1 MPHPFTVDCDSHV
14 LEPPDLWETYLEP
27 RYRDRAI
34 HIRQTPE
41 GEELIVDN
49 ELIMRGRLAM
59 LGGAEHETPP
69 LFQDPTIPYLET
81 CPAASMF
88 TDARV
93 KLLDD
98 WGVNA
103 GITFPTIGILW
114 DKEEDPDLAM
124 AYARA
129 YNNWQWDFASPA
141 RDRIVPIAHVP
152 LYDPVSALAELKRC
166 LKLGFKGM
174 FMAPER
180 VCGKRPSHPD
190 FDPLWAELQAAD
202 LPVCMHLI
210 VRFKRAVGLANH
222 GWYDPGERQS
232 MVFSF
237 GLGGTMQLI
246 PAATS
251 MVCDGLFDRFP
262 KLKVLIVEAGAGFA
276 AYVMDRLDEKFDRFG
291 SLASLRHRPSEYF
304 RRNLWYVM
312 DPGERSIDANCD
324 LVGEDRFV
332 WGSDYPHIDS
342 HINAADEVR
351 ASLAGMTEPA
361 KARGAR
367 REREEAVSA
376 ELTAADHSA
385 SGVGSTSSAGASVD
399 CAASLRASFSRF
411 FSSRFFCF
419 SRSRCR
425 RSNA

>member
-1 MPHPFTVDCDSHV
+1 MTHPFTVDADSHV

-27 RYRDRAI
+27 KYRDRGI

-59 LGGAEHETPP
+59 LGGAEHDAPA
-69 LFQDPTIPYLET
+69 LFADPTIPYLDT
-81 CPAASMF
+81 CPRASMF
-88 TDARV
+88 TNDRV
-93 KLLDD
+93 KLLDE

-114 DKEEDPDLAM
+114 DKENAPDLAM

-141 RDRIVPIAHVP
+141 PDRIVPIAQIP
-152 LYDPVSALAELKRC
+152 LYDPALALTELKRC

-174 FMAPER
+174 FLAPER
-180 VCGKRPSHPD
+180 ICGKRPSHPD
-190 FDPLWAELQAAD
+190 FDPLWAVLQEAD

-222 GWYDPGERQS
+222 GWYDRDERPNS
-232 MVFSF
+232 VFSF
-237 GLGGTMQLI
+237 GLGGTMQLV
-246 PAATS
+246 PAAAS

-262 KLKVLIVEAGAGFA
+262 TLKVLIVEAGAGFA

-291 SLASLRHRPSEYF
+291 ASMAQTRDRPSDYF

-324 LVGEDRFV
+324 LVGEDRFL

-342 HINAADEVR
+342 HINAAAEVR
-351 ASLAGMTEPA
+351 ASLAGMTES
-361 KARGAR
+361 R
-367 REREEAVSA
+367 RRAVLG
-376 ELTAADHSA
+376 ENGRKLFR
-385 SGVGSTSSAGASVD
+385 
-399 CAASLRASFSRF
+399 LQ
-411 FSSRFFCF
+411 
-419 SRSRCR
+419 
-425 RSNA
+425 